1 MPGDPAS
8 RIGSRREN
16 RETAL
21 GFLYAAESRGC
32 TPAEELARQPL
43 EQDRYVRDM
52 VLGVGEHLGELDA
65 LITRFA
71 KGWRIERM
79 PAVDRALLRMG
90 CWELA
95 HRPDVPTG
103 AILSE
108 AVDLAREYSTEDSSR
123 FVNGVLAAVAKH
135 LRPVA

>member
-1 MPGDPAS
+1 
-8 RIGSRREN
+8 
-16 RETAL
+16 
-21 GFLYAAESRGC
+21 
-32 TPAEELARQPL
+32 
-43 EQDRYVRDM
+43 M

-135 LRPVA
+135 LRPGA

>member
-1 MPGDPAS
+1 VAGDPAS

-21 GFLYAAESRGC
+21 GLLYAADMRGC
-32 TPAEELARQPL
+32 TPETELDRQPVPP
-43 EQDRYVRDM
+43 DRYVRDM
-52 VLGVGEHLGELDA
+52 VAGVGEHLGELDA
-65 LITRFA
+65 LIARYA

-79 PAVDRALLRMG
+79 PSIDRTLLRMG
-90 CWELA
+90 AWELA

-123 FVNGVLAAVAKH
+123 FVNGVLAALAKH
-135 LRPVA
+135 LRPTP